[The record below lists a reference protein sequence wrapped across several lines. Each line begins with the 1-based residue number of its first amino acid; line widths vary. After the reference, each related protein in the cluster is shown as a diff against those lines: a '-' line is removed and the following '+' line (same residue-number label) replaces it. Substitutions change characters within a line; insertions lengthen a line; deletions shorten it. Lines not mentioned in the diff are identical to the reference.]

1 MRVPHGLSGT
11 QGPALGSCGQLF
23 FLAVRWILNVSPRNT
38 AILSAVSRQTWSH
51 TAVSGGRWC
60 LTEAVLPPGEGITR
74 LTKPWVVGVRS
85 DPCRPRRIHAVTRI
99 KQTSARDW
107 SRCTGGQVSEAMCLD
122 PRTTLSHRYDHAAV
136 SKRCARDDD
145 R

>member
-1 MRVPHGLSGT
+1 MYLRVIPLFSPPSRGRRGVTPPYRVDVGVLLRPHFPL
-11 QGPALGSCGQLF
+11 
-23 FLAVRWILNVSPRNT
+23 R
-38 AILSAVSRQTWSH
+38 
-51 TAVSGGRWC
+51 
-60 LTEAVLPPGEGITR
+60 EGITK

-107 SRCTGGQVSEAMCLD
+107 SRYTGGQVSEAMRLD